1 MYSHLELLTY
11 IVGPPPSVEVVFQN
25 QKPKILLSPKYCF
38 PYEDIK
44 IISWAHKENNTI
56 TNNILE
62 NV

>member
-11 IVGPPPSVEVVFQN
+11 IIGSPLSVEVVFQN

-44 IISWAHKENNTI
+44 IISWAHKENSTI

-62 NV
+62 KV